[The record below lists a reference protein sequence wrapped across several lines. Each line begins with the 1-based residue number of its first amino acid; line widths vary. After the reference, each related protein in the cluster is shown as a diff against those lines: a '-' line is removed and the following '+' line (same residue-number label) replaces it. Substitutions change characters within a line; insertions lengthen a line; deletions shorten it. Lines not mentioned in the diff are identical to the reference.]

1 MVNTRNWHQLK
12 SKVIKVDSTVESM
25 CVLSYIFLRGSRNV
39 NINPVFVRSYHSQT
53 KGRTIRK
60 LIGRGKCR
68 GGGARTKKNSRKGK
82 LNEKKIHARQL
93 TPNHVYAT
101 A

>member
-1 MVNTRNWHQLK
+1 MIIAWLEKLKMVKTRNWHQLK
-12 SKVIKVDSTVESM
+12 NKVIKVDSTVESM
-25 CVLSYIFLRGSRNV
+25 CVLSYIFLRGARNV

-68 GGGARTKKNSRKGK
+68 GGGVGQVQ
-82 LNEKKIHARQL
+82 KKIRARE
-93 TPNHVYAT
+93 N
-101 A
+101 

>member
-25 CVLSYIFLRGSRNV
+25 CVLSYIFLRGARNV

-68 GGGARTKKNSRKGK
+68 GGGGGGKNKKKFAQGK
-82 LNEKKIHARQL
+82 IK
-93 TPNHVYAT
+93 
-101 A
+101 

>member
-1 MVNTRNWHQLK
+1 MVKTRNWHQLK
-12 SKVIKVDSTVESM
+12 NKVIKVDSTVESM
-25 CVLSYIFLRGSRNV
+25 CVLSYIFLRGARNV

-68 GGGARTKKNSRKGK
+68 AGGEGGEASTKKNSRKRK
-82 LNEKKIHARQL
+82 LNEKKKKFMHA
-93 TPNHVYAT
+93 N
-101 A
+101 